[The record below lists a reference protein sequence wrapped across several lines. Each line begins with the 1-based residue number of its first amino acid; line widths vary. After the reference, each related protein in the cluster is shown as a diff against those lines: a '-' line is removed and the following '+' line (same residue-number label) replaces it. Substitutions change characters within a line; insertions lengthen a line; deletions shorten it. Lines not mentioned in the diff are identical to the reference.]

1 MQKRRPKNKPVD
13 SIFLDWFHYQ
23 NRPSAAPI
31 DSDKFSEKSL
41 QWEKYKKAWKMVV
54 VQLCKKSTLKTPI
67 NIPSFKGVV
76 KTTKRAVI
84 IMPKPPPTFL
94 FAWCKLRM
102 IMKRKVGLCVLRS
115 VKYAFSN
122 SCESCKQTKFW
133 DFFRQLKCNKPLSKI
148 FE

>member
-1 MQKRRPKNKPVD
+1 MRKIQEGMKNGGGA
-13 SIFLDWFHYQ
+13 I
-23 NRPSAAPI
+23 
-31 DSDKFSEKSL
+31 
-41 QWEKYKKAWKMVV
+41 
-54 VQLCKKSTLKTPI
+54 VQKSTLKTPI

-84 IMPKPPPTFL
+84 IMPKPPPKTFL

-102 IMKRKVGLCVLRS
+102 IMKRKVGLSVLRS

-122 SCESCKQTKFW
+122 SCESCKQTKVW

>member
-1 MQKRRPKNKPVD
+1 MRKIQEGMKNGGGA
-13 SIFLDWFHYQ
+13 I
-23 NRPSAAPI
+23 
-31 DSDKFSEKSL
+31 
-41 QWEKYKKAWKMVV
+41 
-54 VQLCKKSTLKTPI
+54 VQKSTLKTPI

-122 SCESCKQTKFW
+122 SCESCKQAKFW
-133 DFFRQLKCNKPLSKI
+133 DFFRQLKCSKPLSKI
-148 FE
+148 FELKMLFSFDGFFLQTETFVDKTSIGCQPTDFEARYSVYF